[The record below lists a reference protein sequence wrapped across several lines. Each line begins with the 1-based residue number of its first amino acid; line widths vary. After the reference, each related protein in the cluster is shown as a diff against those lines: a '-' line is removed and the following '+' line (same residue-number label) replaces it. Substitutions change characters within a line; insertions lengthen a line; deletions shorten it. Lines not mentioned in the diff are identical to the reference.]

1 LHLCKTSY
9 SEIKSLR
16 NIPPS
21 LKNLKN
27 VQNQQAVAGVLFY
40 NFCHRDVQMKICML
54 IWSYWPGPQGGAE
67 RQCRLICPYIIR
79 KGAGCN
85 IVTARLAYKSKRIE
99 ADGDTQIYR
108 LGVLIPLIFGIK
120 ESFKNIIFN
129 VSKKYFRSA
138 SQNDTT
144 EADSSR
150 QKLSFWIELPFV
162 WLARLTFFCELIYWC
177 YKNHLRVDVIHV
189 HEAGWLGALGVII
202 GKLYKIPVVCKAATH
217 PPFPQIGWDVP
228 FRLILRKFQRLSEKI
243 IILNDQARESLTLD
257 GFPADKIITIPNAV
271 LLPVKTEFPRNSDIV
286 LYVGN
291 FSQGNHWK
299 AFDVLFDA
307 WKIIHE
313 QQTGLRLVVLG
324 GGDRSTWE
332 KYVDR
337 LGCTSS
343 VQFMGRVSNPEEYYG
358 MAGIFILPS
367 RVEGMSNAL
376 LEAQSWGIPC
386 VVSDIP
392 GNTSI
397 VENEVNGLVVPV
409 NDSQSL
415 ANAVIKINNDP
426 LLRRKIGAAAR
437 NLMEEKYEINGIAE
451 KLIMLYE
458 DVKSAKAINRTRI

>member
-1 LHLCKTSY
+1 MLLSSFPHW
-9 SEIKSLR
+9 
-16 NIPPS
+16 
-21 LKNLKN
+21 
-27 VQNQQAVAGVLFY
+27 
-40 NFCHRDVQMKICML
+40 DVQMKICML

-67 RQCRLICPYIIR
+67 RQCRLICPYIVR
-79 KGAGCN
+79 KGVACN
-85 IVTARLAYKSKRIE
+85 IVTARLAYTSKSIE
-99 ADGDTQIYR
+99 GDGDTQIYR
-108 LGVLIPLIFGIK
+108 LGVLIPFIFGIK
-120 ESFKNIIFN
+120 EYLKNIFFYVLTKN
-129 VSKKYFRSA
+129 LRSA
-138 SQNDTT
+138 TQNDTT
-144 EADSSR
+144 ESDSSR

-162 WLARLTFFCELIYWC
+162 WLARLTFYCEFIYWS
-177 YKNHLRVDVIHV
+177 YKNHSSVDLIHV
-189 HEAGWLGALGVII
+189 HEAGWLGALAVIV

-243 IILNDQARESLTLD
+243 VILNDQARESLTLD

-271 LLPVKTEFPRNSDIV
+271 HLPIKTELPRNSNIV

-307 WKIIHE
+307 WKFIHE
-313 QQTGLRLVVLG
+313 QQTGLQLVVLG

-337 LGCTSS
+337 LGCSGS
-343 VQFMGRVSNPEEYYG
+343 VQFLGRVDNPEEYYS
-358 MAGIFILPS
+358 MADIFILPS

-386 VVSDIP
+386 VVSDIS

-397 VENEVNGLVVPV
+397 VENGVNGLVVPL
-409 NDSQSL
+409 NDPQSL
-415 ANAVIKINNDP
+415 AKAVMKINNDP
-426 LLRRKIGAAAR
+426 LLRKTIGERAR
-437 NLMEEKYEINGIAE
+437 NLMKEKYEINGIAE

-458 DVKSAKAINRTRI
+458 DVIRAKPINKTRI